1 MRKYLLLI
9 FFALFPFSAIH
20 AEIEWKLSDDGTLTI
35 SGTGDMPD
43 YGDVG
48 PYKARTFKIA
58 PWFSQKNK
66 IKKVVIEDGVT
77 SIGNEAF
84 YECDSITSITI
95 PNSVT
100 SIGVAAFDD
109 CSSLTSITI
118 PNSVTS
124 IGKDAFYYCKG
135 LASIT
140 IPNSVKSIENSTFQ
154 YCIGL
159 ASITIPNSVTSIG
172 EHAFYGC
179 MGLTSITIPKSVTS
193 IDECA
198 FWLCS
203 NLTSITFEGS
213 TPPKF
218 GYDVFEDIIKS
229 IPVYVPAN
237 SLEAYKKALGY
248 YFEETSIQA
257 LQR

>member
-9 FFALFPFSAIH
+9 FFALFSFSAIH

-77 SIGNEAF
+77 SIVNEAF
-84 YECDSITSITI
+84 YECDSI
-95 PNSVT
+95 
-100 SIGVAAFDD
+100 
-109 CSSLTSITI
+109 TSITI

-198 FWLCS
+198 FLFCS

-218 GYDVFEDIIKS
+218 GYDVFEDINKS

-237 SLEAYKKALGY
+237 SLEAYKKALGD

>member
-9 FFALFPFSAIH
+9 FFALFSFSAIH

-43 YGDVG
+43 YDLV
-48 PYKARTFKIA
+48 YENKEFVSTA
-58 PWFSQKNK
+58 PWCHQKDK
-66 IKKVVIEDGVT
+66 VKKVVIEDGVT
-77 SIGNEAF
+77 NIGDWAFSCCQNLASI
-84 YECDSITSITI
+84 II

-100 SIGVAAFDD
+100 SIGRAAFYD

-140 IPNSVKSIENSTFQ
+140 IPNSVKSIENSTFE

-198 FWLCS
+198 FLLCS

-218 GYDVFEDIIKS
+218 GYDVFEDINKS